1 MSFLSGRIGWRYVR
15 ARRSRS
21 AVKGISVTAVVGV
34 AVATAAIVCVLSVF
48 NGFRAVLAEKLDIL
62 APDVLVSPTSGKVF
76 SDGDSVA
83 AIVRSVPGVG
93 TATATITDNALAI
106 ASSHEMPVTLRGVD
120 PAVYRRVTRADSI
133 LLEGGEWLEADAGE
147 AVIAIG
153 TASQLGVYGPD
164 AQMLLFAP
172 RRIGRVNLSNP
183 VASFITDSVT
193 VSAIYQAGQSE
204 YDQNTVICEINTA
217 RDLFQYD
224 AEASA
229 VEVAAAPGVSPSQL
243 AARISE
249 RLGEG
254 AVVKDRVRQQEM
266 NFRMIEIEK
275 WVTFLL
281 LFFILIIA
289 SFNIISTMSMAVLEK
304 QKSMSALRALGM
316 SRRRIGW
323 IFWWQSIY
331 VSLAGGISG
340 ILLGLALCLAQ
351 QHFGLLKLS
360 GDPDAMI
367 VKSYPVV
374 VEWSDMLIA
383 LLPVLVI
390 GLITASV
397 TARYARRRLTER

>member
-1 MSFLSGRIGWRYVR
+1 
-15 ARRSRS
+15 
-21 AVKGISVTAVVGV
+21 
-34 AVATAAIVCVLSVF
+34 
-48 NGFRAVLAEKLDIL
+48 
-62 APDVLVSPTSGKVF
+62 
-76 SDGDSVA
+76 
-83 AIVRSVPGVG
+83 
-93 TATATITDNALAI
+93 
-106 ASSHEMPVTLRGVD
+106 
-120 PAVYRRVTRADSI
+120 
-133 LLEGGEWLEADAGE
+133 
-147 AVIAIG
+147 
-153 TASQLGVYGPD
+153 
-164 AQMLLFAP
+164 
-172 RRIGRVNLSNP
+172 
-183 VASFITDSVT
+183 
-193 VSAIYQAGQSE
+193 
-204 YDQNTVICEINTA
+204 
-217 RDLFQYD
+217 
-224 AEASA
+224 
-229 VEVAAAPGVSPSQL
+229 
-243 AARISE
+243 
-249 RLGEG
+249 
-254 AVVKDRVRQQEM
+254 
-266 NFRMIEIEK
+266 MIEIEK

-374 VEWSDMLIA
+374 VEWSDVLIA